1 MRILPDKFPLPGG
14 AGLSGESESSGEL
27 PPSIPPLP
35 SEGWERVP
43 EGRVRALCLSTNAV
57 EILARFAKEPSS
69 GLRPPSPMLRTG
81 EGKTLVSSESRLSKI
96 CLHPCSCGPS
106 WILRKFSPDSP
117 AAGGRGGNPGR
128 EERLK
133 SSQGLVG
140 AVAKGL
146 SVGMFAGAKE
156 LARRYIRRPFDR

>member
-1 MRILPDKFPLPGG
+1 MGEG
-14 AGLSGESESSGEL
+14 ARRAGE
-27 PPSIPPLP
+27 
-35 SEGWERVP
+35 
-43 EGRVRALCLSTNAV
+43 ALCLSTNAV

-117 AAGGRGGNPGR
+117 ALKRGEGDFDHAA
-128 EERLK
+128 
-133 SSQGLVG
+133 SS
-140 AVAKGL
+140 AWPKA
-146 SVGMFAGAKE
+146 
-156 LARRYIRRPFDR
+156 